1 MASVSFDPS
10 PFDENDTS
18 VVGRSPPPKST
29 CSKELLLSKLT
40 ELARVS
46 CSEDSAEFYEVTNLI
61 DDLLSS
67 ESPSIAVSKLLGG
80 SSSRSTP
87 SSLRNVSRSGSS
99 PSPKS
104 ADWPLHK
111 RKKSSHRGSHSAP
124 PKFAGGK
131 DSSPERSQGQ
141 SEAKTDTPSP
151 SKKAFVSKYANTKPR
166 VINRITALHDHA
178 HSTAMFVF
186 DIDETLVM
194 SPHRGRL
201 FTPEGMAAFESELGD
216 MALPEAFKKI
226 IIDRM
231 QELLDQKVLV
241 EAEHSAKVVR
251 HLQQLGCWV
260 FGLTSRYCT
269 TAIRTHAM
277 LNKLDIDFSKS
288 SPLPADLSLQDPG
301 TGAVYSRGV
310 IYTNAMDKGYV
321 LNRFLENVLLR
332 DLWDASGTFDPS
344 RNRSIAEGEEY
355 TLTDDKIRVPSQI
368 VFIDDRLS
376 NSESV
381 LQGLSTAEK
390 FNIPVYS
397 YHYTGAT
404 EDEDLVSAT
413 ETSLCIDKPRSTKHG
428 GCVGDT
434 FVDIIDVLFPV
445 EEEISARP
453 KEVLLASLK
462 KNKDS
467 TLTKLQEDDMFMVV
481 GAQMQTLHETMQE
494 LHQSSSSGKIFN
506 SDSTEASTVTS

>member
-10 PFDENDTS
+10 SFDDDT
-18 VVGRSPPPKST
+18 SPPPPKT
-29 CSKELLLSKLT
+29 LFSKELLMAKLT
-40 ELARVS
+40 QLAQAA
-46 CSEDSAEFYEVTNLI
+46 CAEEAEFVEVSKILTSMLSSGSPSGAVEK
-61 DDLLSS
+61 LLSGTTS
-67 ESPSIAVSKLLGG
+67 TRSP
-80 SSSRSTP
+80 P
-87 SSLRNVSRSGSS
+87 SSLRKASASPSSS

-111 RKKSSHRGSHSAP
+111 RKKSSSQRGSHSAP
-124 PKFAGGK
+124 PKFIGGK
-131 DSSPERSQGQ
+131 DSSETGQ
-141 SEAKTDTPSP
+141 PPAEAKADTPSP
-151 SKKAFVSKYANTKPR
+151 SKKVFVSKYANTKPR
-166 VINRITALHDHA
+166 VINRISALHDHA
-178 HSTAMFVF
+178 HPTAMFVF

-201 FTPEGMAAFESELGD
+201 FTPEGMAAFESELCD
-216 MALPEAFKKI
+216 MALPESFKKT

-251 HLQQLGCWV
+251 HLQQMGCWV

-332 DLWDASGTFDPS
+332 DLWDSSGTFDPS
-344 RNRSIAEGEEY
+344 RNRSVAEGEEY
-355 TLTDDKIRVPSQI
+355 TLTNDKIRVPSHI

-413 ETSLCIDKPRSTKHG
+413 ETSLCIDKPKSTKHG

-434 FVDIIDVLFPV
+434 FMDIIDVIFPTQ
-445 EEEISARP
+445 EESSDPSE

-462 KNKDS
+462 KTKD
-467 TLTKLQEDDMFMVV
+467 TITKLQEDDMFIMV
-481 GAQMQTLHETMQE
+481 GAEMQE
-494 LHQSSSSGKIFN
+494 LHESSSSVVKSLN
-506 SDSTEASTVTS
+506 SESAAPLKTSTS